1 MHDFATYCTQSL
13 RQEEF
18 QHELFSQRT
27 YETIILKRYA
37 SAQKKIGLDYE
48 GFVRLHWD
56 CRLTRTLHDDL
67 GILEMDLRNI
77 KDREKERIYNSI
89 NLISKTM
96 PIQVLLP
103 GKTRKFLE
111 KEL

>member
-1 MHDFATYCTQSL
+1 MQVH
-13 RQEEF
+13 
-18 QHELFSQRT
+18 
-27 YETIILKRYA
+27 K
-37 SAQKKIGLDYE
+37 KKIGLDYY

-111 KEL
+111 KEARKEVRRQERAGERIRKIRNI